1 MKKVLFL
8 LVVVA
13 AFVACS
19 KDDDSNIKLNKTE
32 IELLSDQIFTIEA
45 ESDGVLTFQSDNEYV
60 ATVSN
65 VGVISAK
72 RVGSAKI
79 TVSDGKHDGQV
90 TVQVNPKH
98 ELYPQPI
105 LDFGM
110 SRRDVIAKL
119 GTPIAETSDA
129 IGYSDY
135 SVKAPRVMY
144 LFDDNDKLEA
154 TVVMVKTAYSSELGA
169 FMAERYA
176 AVSYD
181 DDTYSVL
188 MANGLNKDTIT
199 MLIGAK
205 VYDTSYWMVT
215 YFPYTPSKSGIR
227 DHKTVLDDLFKT
239 LQK

>member
-19 KDDDSNIKLNKTE
+19 KDDDSIKLNKTE
-32 IELLSDQIFTIEA
+32 IELLSDQTFTIET
-45 ESDGVLTFQSDNEYV
+45 ESDGILTFQSDNEYV

-65 VGVISAK
+65 TGVISAK

-79 TVSDGKHDGQV
+79 TVSDGKHDGKV

-98 ELYPQPI
+98 DLYPQPI

-110 SRRDVIAKL
+110 SRRDLIAKL

-144 LFDDNDKLEA
+144 MFDDGDKLEG
-154 TVVMVKTAYSSELGA
+154 TVVMVKTAYSSELGS

-176 AVSYD
+176 TVSYD
-181 DDTYSVL
+181 DDSYTIL
-188 MANGLNKDTIT
+188 MANGLNKNTIT

-205 VYDTSYWMVT
+205 IYDTSYWMVT

-227 DHKTVLDDLFKT
+227 DYKTVLDDLFKT